1 MLSTLIQ
8 CLRRSS
14 HLDSFAWTSIAATQ
28 ALPAFPQIITPR
40 PTTPSPQPIS
50 LRSFASFPTPNP
62 NPSITTTTTNPKK
75 ADYKILLALHSF
87 EEHHIKHA
95 STHISQL
102 CQSIKLHPPTWA
114 AMPIKRTLFTLLRS
128 PHIHKKARDQY
139 QMLRRKHVGMLHTQH
154 LNTANMMLQIVKELQ
169 LPGVEV
175 HVKVE
180 YPGTIDT

>member
-1 MLSTLIQ
+1 MLPTLIQ

-14 HLDSFAWTSIAATQ
+14 HPDSFAWTSIAATTQ
-28 ALPAFPQIITPR
+28 AFPTFPQIITPR
-40 PTTPSPQPIS
+40 PTSPSPQPIS
-50 LRSFASFPTPNP
+50 LRSFASTPS
-62 NPSITTTTTNPKK
+62 SIASTPTTTANPKK
-75 ADYKILLALHSF
+75 ADYKIFLALHSF

-102 CQSIKLHPPTWA
+102 CQSINLSPPTWA

-128 PHIHKKARDQY
+128 PHKYKKARDQY

-180 YPGTIDT
+180 YPGTIDTL